1 MRMTTKGLALLCF
14 ASLALLIPAGSA
26 SAASWSLAFD
36 QDTSTHLA
44 PGAEV
49 AYFLTA
55 KNIGSTASG
64 SGPEDVTRVEVTLP
78 PGLTATAA
86 EDIFGEGRWSCEG
99 LGTTVVSCRFPYET
113 PAGKAVIPL
122 AVVAVLDP
130 GADPGVLAPAT
141 AQIAGGGG
149 EGGANVPTLPD
160 GTTPC
165 GHAGS
170 AVPFQPPCAGAAS
183 KTIRIDPD
191 PPFGIEAFDGGV
203 SADAAGAPFTQAAA
217 HPYAASTSFA
227 LNTDSDPLYGPS
239 WPVEPLKDAVV
250 DLPPGLIGSPAGL
263 ASCTMEQLNPVR
275 RPEGADP
282 YCPPESQIGVAT
294 LAFAQG
300 TAKEP
305 PGGFALIPVYNM
317 VAPPNLPARFAFN
330 AAGTPV
336 FLDPVLRS
344 GGDYGVSIDVR
355 NIGEGVATIRSE
367 VTLWG
372 FPADPSHDA
381 ERRFP
386 GSGFPGAESTADPEK
401 PFLRNPTSCTA
412 PGVGLPAAIHA
423 DSWFHPGARTAD
435 GLPDLADPSWAS
447 RSFLSH
453 DPPGFPLPESEWGPE
468 QGTTGC
474 EQVPF
479 EPSIAVTPSTHEAA
493 SPTGLSVDLSLPQDW
508 REGELASAD
517 LKKAVVTLPQGMTV
531 NPSSADGLGACTE
544 AQANLHS
551 NGEANCPASSK
562 IGTVQIQTP
571 LLEEELEGSVYLAA
585 QNDNPF
591 DSLLA
596 LYIVARGPGVVIK
609 LPGSVSADPVT
620 GQLTT
625 SFDDNPQLP
634 FEHFHLEFKSGARA
648 PLVNP
653 PTCGTKSA
661 EADFSSWARPD
672 QPVHRSSAFQITSGP
687 HGSACPNS
695 AFDPKLSA
703 GTASPLAGAFSPFA
717 LRLSREDGTREL
729 TGVSATLPP
738 GLVGKLAG
746 IPYCPE
752 AVLASIPSAEGS
764 AAAQLASPSCPPA
777 SQVGVLS
784 ASAGAGPTPFQVNTG
799 RAYLAGPYKGA
810 PLSMA
815 FITPALAGPF
825 DLGNVV
831 VRAALR
837 VDPASA
843 RITAVSDPIPTF
855 LHGIPLSLRSIA
867 VSLDKPDFT
876 LNPTSCDPMSI
887 EATASGTGG
896 ASAALSSHFQ
906 VGNCAALGFKPK
918 LALRLSGPTHRSA
931 HPRLRAVLRM
941 PTGGANIA
949 KAVVTLPK
957 SEILEQ
963 SHIRTICTRVQY
975 AADACPPGSVYG
987 YAQAWS
993 PLLDQPLQ
1001 GPVYLRSS
1009 SHELPDLVASLD
1021 GQIQVDLAGRIDS
1034 VNARIRNTF
1043 EAVPDAPVSK
1053 FVLTMQGGKKGL
1065 LVNTTELC
1073 RAKPRASAKF
1083 DAQNGKVHDIQPLVK
1098 ADCGKRG
1105 KKKHRR

>member
-1 MRMTTKGLALLCF
+1 MRKTTKSLALLCF
-14 ASLALLIPAGSA
+14 ASLALLLPAGSA
-26 SAASWSLAFD
+26 SAAAWSLAFS
-36 QDTSTHLA
+36 QDTNTHLA
-44 PGAEV
+44 PGAKV
-49 AYFLTA
+49 SYNLTA
-55 KNIGSTASG
+55 KNIGTTSSG
-64 SGPEDVTRVEVTLP
+64 SGPEDVTQVEVNLP

-86 EDIFGEGRWSCEG
+86 GGQSGLWSCEG
-99 LGTTVVSCRFPYET
+99 LGSPTVTCQLPFET
-113 PAGKAVIPL
+113 APGQTHGFSPL
-122 AVVAVLDP
+122 FVAAVLDP
-130 GADPGVLAPAT
+130 GAAPGILAPAT

-160 GTTPC
+160 GATPC

-170 AVPFQPPCAGAAS
+170 AIPFQPPCASAAS
-183 KTIRIDPD
+183 RTIQIDSN
-191 PPFGIEAFDGGV
+191 PPFGIDGFDGAI

-217 HPYAASTSFA
+217 HPYAASTGFA
-227 LNTDSDPLYGPS
+227 LNTDTDPINGPS
-239 WPVEPLKDAVV
+239 WPVEPLKDVVV

-263 ASCTMEQLNPVR
+263 ARCTMDQLFPVPG
-275 RPEGADP
+275 PEGVDP
-282 YCPPESQIGVAT
+282 YCPPESQIGVT
-294 LAFAQG
+294 NLTFAWG
-300 TAKEP
+300 TEKRP
-305 PGGFALIPVYNM
+305 SVTFALVPVYNM
-317 VAPPNLPARFAFN
+317 VAPPNLPARFGFN

-344 GGDYGVSIDVR
+344 NGDYGVSIDVR
-355 NIGEGVATIRSE
+355 NISEGAALIRNE

-372 FPADPSHDA
+372 FPADSSHDA
-381 ERRFP
+381 ERRVP
-386 GSGFPGAESTADPEK
+386 GSGALGSESTADPEK
-401 PFLRNPTSCTA
+401 PFLRNPTSCTP
-412 PGVGLPAAIHA
+412 PGVGLPTAIHA
-423 DSWFHPGARTAD
+423 DSWFHPASFD
-435 GLPDLADPSWAS
+435 SEGLPNLADPNWTS

-468 QGTTGC
+468 QGPTGC

-479 EPSIAVTPSTHEAA
+479 EPTIAVEPSTHEAA

-508 REGELASAD
+508 RAGELSSAD
-517 LKKAVVTLPQGMTV
+517 LKKAVVTLPAGMTV
-531 NPSSADGLGACTE
+531 NPSAADGLGACTE

-571 LLEEELEGSVYLAA
+571 LLEEELAGSVYLAA

-596 LYIVARGPGVVIK
+596 LYIVAKGPGVVIK
-609 LPGSVSADPVT
+609 LPGSVSADPVS

-625 SFDDNPQLP
+625 TFDDNPQLP
-634 FEHFHLEFKSGARA
+634 FEALHLELKGGPRA

-661 EADFSSWARPD
+661 EADFSPWARPD
-672 QPVHRSSAFQITSGP
+672 QPVHRSSAFEITSGP
-687 HGSACPNS
+687 HGSACPDS

-752 AVLASIPSAEGS
+752 ATLASIPSAEGS
-764 AAAQLASPSCPPA
+764 AAAQVASPSCPPA
-777 SQVGVLS
+777 SQVGVVS
-784 ASAGAGPTPFQVNTG
+784 ASAGAGPTPFNVNTG

-825 DLGNVV
+825 DLGNVL
-831 VRAALR
+831 VRAALQ

-843 RITAVSDPIPTF
+843 RITAVSDPIPTL

-867 VSLDKPDFT
+867 VSLNKPDFT

-887 EATASGTGG
+887 EATASGTGST
-896 ASAALSSHFQ
+896 SAALSSHFQ

-931 HPRLRAVLRM
+931 HPRLRAELRM
-941 PTGGANIA
+941 PSGGANIA

-957 SEILEQ
+957 TEILEQ

-975 AADACPPGSVYG
+975 AAHACPPGSVYG
-987 YAQAWS
+987 YAKAWS
-993 PLLDQPLQ
+993 PLLDKPLE

-1009 SHELPDLVASLD
+1009 THELPDLVASLD
-1021 GQIQVDLAGRIDS
+1021 GQIHVDLAGRIDS

-1065 LVNTTELC
+1065 LVNNTELC

-1083 DAQNGKVHDIQPLVK
+1083 DAQNGKVHDIQPVLRHSS
-1098 ADCGKRG
+1098 CGK
-1105 KKKHRR
+1105 KRR